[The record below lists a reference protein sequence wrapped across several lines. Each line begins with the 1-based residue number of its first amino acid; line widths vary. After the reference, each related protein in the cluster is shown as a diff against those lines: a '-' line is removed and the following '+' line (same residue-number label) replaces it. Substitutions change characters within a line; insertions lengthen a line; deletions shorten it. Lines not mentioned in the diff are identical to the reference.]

1 MEIADFV
8 IHVHTDLPAPER
20 DKLAAEIGEQDGVV
34 SAHFSPEHT
43 HLLNVAYNPEATSSD
58 ALLKL
63 VGERGG
69 GAFKVGL

>member
-8 IHVHTDLPAPER
+8 IHVHSDLPAPER
-20 DKLAAEIGEQDGVV
+20 DKLAAEIGEHDGVV
-34 SAHFSPEHT
+34 SAHFSREHS
-43 HLLNVAYNPEATSSD
+43 HLLNVAYNPDVTNSD
-58 ALLKL
+58 ALLKQ